1 MSKLHTKE
9 FLLGIFISAI
19 IFQVFLIYPFIIV
32 FAIFSIYG
40 IVLIGFFSG
49 ITAGICNENMIRS
62 VLSGVSGVLIGL
74 FLPPFYGLYSFGGY
88 LSYYNIG
95 ALIWY
100 FPIMTILFG
109 GLGGL
114 IGNQIRVIVK
124 KKPLRKLHRD
134 FLLGIIISAIIF
146 QVFFILFGYINYL
159 ILQLYGV
166 YLLLGFVTGII
177 AGIVNEDIIRSVLS
191 GIIGITLSFLPY
203 LFYYGAPFVVIM
215 ISAQS
220 FEFEL
225 VLSGLLAGLGGYVGY
240 QIRVKRIKQPIVTD
254 IIEKKKK
261 ERTEEELYKL
271 QINKEFLL
279 GIFISTIIFQVFFYF
294 FGYFNVF
301 IFQFYGAY
309 VLTGMVC
316 GIITGV
322 VNEDMIRSVLSGI
335 IGLSLYFIV
344 LLIYSGPFIIVILFT
359 SFPLGFELVLSFLFA
374 GLGGLVGNQIRV
386 RLIKKT
392 KPTDIKNAEI

>member
-225 VLSGLLAGLGGYVGY
+225 VLSGLLAGLGG
-240 QIRVKRIKQPIVTD
+240 
-254 IIEKKKK
+254 
-261 ERTEEELYKL
+261 
-271 QINKEFLL
+271 
-279 GIFISTIIFQVFFYF
+279 
-294 FGYFNVF
+294 
-301 IFQFYGAY
+301 
-309 VLTGMVC
+309 
-316 GIITGV
+316 
-322 VNEDMIRSVLSGI
+322 
-335 IGLSLYFIV
+335 
-344 LLIYSGPFIIVILFT
+344 
-359 SFPLGFELVLSFLFA
+359 
-374 GLGGLVGNQIRV
+374 LVGNQIRV
-386 RLIKKT
+386 KLIKKNKT
-392 KPTDIKNAEI
+392 N